1 MSGAGGQ
8 FPNRQQENLS
18 MNNMNPHAP
27 EPIQNRA
34 NIDTLISFCKDELAA
49 VETYEKALT
58 LDPLRKHASILDS
71 CRASH
76 RARAAELTERIDLL
90 GGKVPE
96 SPGMWG
102 SVAPVLAG
110 AAAAISEGL
119 AVALLE
125 ESEDRGLRHYRA
137 HIDELAAPN
146 RQFVLERLL
155 PGQNST
161 HAALSELKH
170 SLG

>member
-1 MSGAGGQ
+1 M
-8 FPNRQQENLS
+8 
-18 MNNMNPHAP
+18 MNSPSTP
-27 EPIQNRA
+27 ESAQSRE
-34 NIDTLISFCKDELAA
+34 NIDVLVSFCKDELAA

-58 LDPLRKHASILDS
+58 LEPLRKHASVLDS

-76 RARAAELTERIDLL
+76 RARAAELIQRIDML
-90 GGKVPE
+90 GGKVPD

-102 SVAPVLAG
+102 TVAPTLTG

-125 ESEDRGLRHYRA
+125 ESEDRGLRHYRS
-137 HIDELAAPN
+137 HIDELAATN

-161 HAALSELKH
+161 HAALSDLKH

>member
-1 MSGAGGQ
+1 MNN
-8 FPNRQQENLS
+8 PNLPETEAQQNRENL
-18 MNNMNPHAP
+18 
-27 EPIQNRA
+27 
-34 NIDTLISFCKDELAA
+34 DVLVSFCKDELAA
-49 VETYEKALT
+49 VDTYEKALT
-58 LDPLRKHASILDS
+58 LAPLRKHATVLDS

-76 RARAAELTERIDLL
+76 RARAAELSHRIDML
-90 GGKVPE
+90 GGEVPA

-102 SVAPVLAG
+102 SVATTLTG

-137 HIDELAAPN
+137 HIDELALPN

-161 HAALSELKH
+161 HAALSDLKH

>member
-1 MSGAGGQ
+1 
-8 FPNRQQENLS
+8 
-18 MNNMNPHAP
+18 MNNPTIESQQDRTNLDVLA
-27 EPIQNRA
+27 
-34 NIDTLISFCKDELAA
+34 SFCKDELAA

-58 LDPLRKHASILDS
+58 LAPLRKHATILDS

-76 RARAAELTERIDLL
+76 RARAAELSQRIDVL
-90 GGKVPE
+90 GGKVPD

-102 SVAPVLAG
+102 SVATALTG

-137 HIDELAAPN
+137 HIDELAGQN

-161 HAALSELKH
+161 HAALSDLKH

>member
-1 MSGAGGQ
+1 
-8 FPNRQQENLS
+8 
-18 MNNMNPHAP
+18 MNNPNTFESA
-27 EPIQNRA
+27 QDRA
-34 NIDTLISFCKDELAA
+34 NLDVLISFCKDELAA

-58 LDPLRKHASILDS
+58 LAPLRKHASILDS
-71 CRASH
+71 CRTSH
-76 RARAAELTERIDLL
+76 RARAAELTQRIDVL
-90 GGKVPE
+90 GGKVPD

-102 SVAPVLAG
+102 SVAPALTG

-137 HIDELAAPN
+137 HIDELAPPN